1 MSVSRVGL
9 HGRLLG
15 ALCVMA
21 AMSFPEWS
29 GAQVPYLVEDIDG
42 APRSSNPASLADVN
56 GILFFTADDGATG
69 TELWKSDGTAAGTV
83 LVKDIAAGAGSSGP
97 SFLTNVNGILFFS
110 ANDGASGNELWRSN
124 GTMGTTVLVKDIAA
138 GPN

>member
-29 GAQVPYLVEDIDG
+29 GAQVPNLVEDIDG
-42 APRSSNPASLADVN
+42 APRASNPASLADVN
-56 GILFFTADDGATG
+56 GILFFTAVDSATG
-69 TELWKSDGTAAGTV
+69 PALWKSDGTAAGTV
-83 LVKDIAAGAGSSGP
+83 RVKYIAVGAGNSGP
-97 SFLTNVNGILFFS
+97 SFLTSVNGTLFFS
-110 ANDGASGNELWRSN
+110 TNDGASGNELWRSN
-124 GTMGTTVLVKDIAA
+124 GTM
-138 GPN
+138 